1 MGGVLTSCVS
11 ALHLGPQLSSCTDWA
26 PGSPLALPR
35 SPWSPD
41 FAHREQLRKW
51 RLIFGFGAEVGEEE
65 GSLAL

>member
-11 ALHLGPQLSSCTDWA
+11 ALRLGLQLSSRTDWA
-26 PGSPLALPR
+26 PGSLPALPR

-51 RLIFGFGAEVGEEE
+51 RLIFDFGAEVGEEK

>member
-11 ALHLGPQLSSCTDWA
+11 ALRLGLQLSLCTDWA
-26 PGSPLALPR
+26 PGSPPALPR

-51 RLIFGFGAEVGEEE
+51 RLIFDFGAEVGEEK